1 MLNDQGEKAVAVGFG
16 ISHGGS
22 AYPEPVKATQPL
34 LLDVRMPQLDGLEVL
49 QALRAEGNAVAVVL
63 LSTFSEA
70 ATALAG
76 LRLGAY
82 SYLLKDVEFA
92 VLTETLHAAVKG
104 DRTIH
109 SALPRHFLPVDQA
122 NPQPELTL
130 RELEVLR
137 LMAGGHSNKQ
147 VARALHLQEG
157 TVKNHVS
164 SLLSK
169 LERQDRLQA
178 VLRALDLGLLG
189 RWGTTC
195 CSSLTYWYSVELSW

>member
-1 MLNDQGEKAVAVGFG
+1 MRLLLADDQTLVRQGLARLLSLDSGIEVVGEA
-16 ISHGGS
+16 
-22 AYPEPVKATQPL
+22 ATGRETLELTRFLQPDVL
-34 LLDVRMPQLDGLEVL
+34 LLDVRMPQLGGLEVL

-70 ATALAG
+70 AAALAG

-178 VLRALDLGLLG
+178 VLRALDLGLL
-189 RWGTTC
+189 
-195 CSSLTYWYSVELSW
+195 